1 MRMSDENEIL
11 IIYGS
16 ETGNAEALADDAGM
30 FAKKMNLE
38 SRVMDMDDISVD
50 DLSNSKFLLI
60 CCSTWGE
67 GDQPMNAEDLYQE
80 ACDSDENS
88 MDGVNFAVLALGDT
102 DYEFFCESGKEWDA
116 VIEQKSGNRINKR
129 IDCDVD
135 YEDTTECE
143 DWIKETLQEFS
154 EISKGAA

>member
-1 MRMSDENEIL
+1 MSEEKEIL

-16 ETGNAEALADDAGM
+16 ETGNAEALADDAGI
-30 FAKKMNLE
+30 FAKKMNLK

-50 DLSNSKFLLI
+50 YLSDSEFLLI

-67 GDQPMNAEDLYQE
+67 GEQPMNAEDLYQ
-80 ACDSDENS
+80 AVCDCDENS
-88 MDGVNFAVLALGDT
+88 MHGVNFAVLALGDT

-116 VIEQKSGNRINKR
+116 VMEKKGGNRIKYR

-143 DWIKETLQEFS
+143 DWIKDTLQKFS
-154 EISKGAA
+154 EMSLGEA